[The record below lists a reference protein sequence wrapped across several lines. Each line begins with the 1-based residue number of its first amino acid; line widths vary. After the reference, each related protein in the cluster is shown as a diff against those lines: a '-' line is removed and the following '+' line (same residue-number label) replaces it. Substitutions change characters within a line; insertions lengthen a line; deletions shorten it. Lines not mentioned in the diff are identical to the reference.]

1 MKTLQFTGIIII
13 LTLLLGCVPE
23 AKMYEATYTINNSTN
38 NEVILRVFKLFEN
51 GNYNDYTLFTD
62 DSFYGENV
70 EGTNF
75 DYFNDLNNSEPSV
88 SYSSDS
94 IYVVFDNERILKYVF
109 SGDSNGNSV
118 FSQPLNRNIL
128 RGGNYT
134 NISNDIYEFVLTEED
149 YNNAIPCAGDC
160 LD

>member
-1 MKTLQFTGIIII
+1 
-13 LTLLLGCVPE
+13 
-23 AKMYEATYTINNSTN
+23 MYINIYYVHNR
-38 NEVILRVFKLFEN
+38 IFK
-51 GNYNDYTLFTD
+51 Y
-62 DSFYGENV
+62 
-70 EGTNF
+70 
-75 DYFNDLNNSEPSV
+75 YFNDLNNSEPSV